1 MLIILHCHH
10 NRLGTFVSGSD
21 LRVVLERDTFIL
33 ICSTPTLRSARSV
46 LNKVTCSTLKRYM
59 LI

>member
-1 MLIILHCHH
+1 MLIILHCHY

-46 LNKVTCSTLKRYM
+46 LNKVEH
-59 LI
+59 